1 MCHPCIDI
9 LWNVHLNI
17 FHFILV
23 YSLLYETKK
32 IIYLEF
38 TMKVHSCH
46 FSMKFII
53 NFNNHL
59 VSFTN
64 CHRWTRHL
72 PKIYSVIVK
81 KYDINVFVKKN
92 SWPIYSNY
100 SSFYTISW
108 YAMRSIAVGNIFR
121 TIKTSLK
128 HFKKFK
134 KVHSHQK

>member
-72 PKIYSVIVK
+72 PKIYSLNVK
-81 KYDINVFVKKN
+81 YNRYIFVKKKN

-108 YAMRSIAVGNIFR
+108 YTMGSIAVGNIFR

-128 HFKKFK
+128 HFKNFK
-134 KVHSHQK
+134 KVHSLQK